1 MRAVRRKR
9 DFGACRAW
17 ATCASLFPLPCP
29 LRPQR
34 PKAEG
39 RKPGR
44 HETRSAA
51 LDNVHEGEK
60 KRSRLTRKTPPRP
73 RDHPQCGC
81 CYQHPEFQHE
91 ETEAQ
96 RRHVASPKIAS
107 KDNSLKGGHA
117 RRSTQVLESVP
128 SSEQFFS
135 AKATRVNKNGE
146 KGPCRWALGKQCRLA
161 ETVLGCRG
169 VQPGDPRLPR
179 TLDCRRFPGTHRTPG
194 LFTSTPAP
202 FQES

>member
-1 MRAVRRKR
+1 MRARAVRGPPVRPSSLCPARFVPRDRKQR
-9 DFGACRAW
+9 EGSQGDTKRG
-17 ATCASLFPLPCP
+17 
-29 LRPQR
+29 LRLWITS
-34 PKAEG
+34 
-39 RKPGR
+39 
-44 HETRSAA
+44 TR
-51 LDNVHEGEK
+51 GKK

-81 CYQHPEFQHE
+81 CYQHPEFRHE

-96 RRHVASPKIAS
+96 KRHVASPKIAS

-146 KGPCRWALGKQCRLA
+146 KGPCRWALGKQCCVA

-194 LFTSTPAP
+194 LFTSTPTTP